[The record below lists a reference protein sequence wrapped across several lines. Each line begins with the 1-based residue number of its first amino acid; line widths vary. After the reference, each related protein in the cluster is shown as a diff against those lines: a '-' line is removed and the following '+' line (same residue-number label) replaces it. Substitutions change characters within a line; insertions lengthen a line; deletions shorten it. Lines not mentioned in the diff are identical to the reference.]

1 MALHIAVHMRKCF
14 SRQILW
20 QKSEQNHKFSL
31 FTEHFTEQ
39 FVKQHRKVCGIL
51 IFHNIFVGKWEADL
65 LEVTRSRLTY
75 EYEVKVSRC
84 DFHKDKKKSDKYG
97 KNKFD
102 VVTSGQRTNYF
113 YYIVPKSLIKP
124 DEVPDFAGLIYAY
137 EGSVQCYSLEKGRY
151 AVKRIFFE
159 VVKPAQKVSDMKAD
173 DNFIRKL
180 DLSMYYRYHQMRR
193 DNYKNKE

>member
-1 MALHIAVHMRKCF
+1 MKTLDIIQGFCDHVFRDKKGN
-14 SRQILW
+14 R
-20 QKSEQNHKFSL
+20 
-31 FTEHFTEQ
+31 
-39 FVKQHRKVCGIL
+39 
-51 IFHNIFVGKWEADL
+51 IFPNIFVGKWEADL

-151 AVKRIFFE
+151 NEKR
-159 VVKPAQKVSDMKAD
+159 
-173 DNFIRKL
+173 
-180 DLSMYYRYHQMRR
+180 
-193 DNYKNKE
+193 

>member
-1 MALHIAVHMRKCF
+1 MKTLDIIQGFCDHVFRDKKGN
-14 SRQILW
+14 R
-20 QKSEQNHKFSL
+20 
-31 FTEHFTEQ
+31 
-39 FVKQHRKVCGIL
+39 
-51 IFHNIFVGKWEADL
+51 IFPNIFVGKWEADL

-113 YYIVPKSLIKP
+113 YYIVPKGLIKP

-137 EGSVQCYSLEKGRY
+137 EGSVQCYTLEKGRY
-151 AVKRIFFE
+151 AVKRFFFE
-159 VVKPAQKVSDMKAD
+159 VAKPAQKVSDMKAD